1 MVSVRFGGGAGPR
14 TLGRGLSRG
23 MIRFSSIL
31 LASVLWPGGAT
42 GHSWELEGACLLFSS
57 FSSLRAL
64 LATLQTTSRNGV
76 LIARLLSGSLW
87 VLSESC

>member
-14 TLGRGLSRG
+14 TLERGLSRG
-23 MIRFSSIL
+23 VISGFPPYY
-31 LASVLWPGGAT
+31 WPDGTT

-57 FSSLRAL
+57 FSNLRAL
-64 LATLQTTSRNGV
+64 LATLQTMSRNGV

-87 VLSESC
+87 VLCKSC